1 MDGLIDKLRIRL
13 RSPRQTLVRL
23 SGGNQQKVAIAKWLP
38 LAPEIYL
45 LAEPTRGIDVG
56 TKQEIYRLMREL
68 TAAGASI
75 LLISSDTIELLG
87 LCDRVLVMY
96 ERQPVAMLVGDEVT
110 EENVVHA
117 SVAGHQNDRTVTNPT
132 QSAATLAERPIWT
145 VMLRR
150 FLELVVHRL
159 RSPARQTRS
168 LGSPSRWSAAR
179 LAGCRADLWRDAHLR
194 AHLLLSDA

>member
-1 MDGLIDKLRIRL
+1 MAA
-13 RSPRQTLVRL
+13 RSHR
-23 SGGNQQKVAIAKWLP
+23 
-38 LAPEIYL
+38 EIYL

-117 SVAGHQNDRTVTNPT
+117 SVAGHQNGRTITNSDPI
-132 QSAATLAERPIWT
+132 SRDPAGGSSLDGLAAAPP
-145 VMLRR
+145 
-150 FLELVVHRL
+150 
-159 RSPARQTRS
+159 RS
-168 LGSPSRWSAAR
+168 
-179 LAGCRADLWRDAHLR
+179 
-194 AHLLLSDA
+194 

>member
-23 SGGNQQKVAIAKWLP
+23 SGGNQQKVAIARLP

-117 SVAGHQNDRTVTNPT
+117 SVAGHQNDRTITNPT
-132 QSAATLAERPIWT
+132 QSMA
-145 VMLRR
+145 
-150 FLELVVHRL
+150 
-159 RSPARQTRS
+159 SPLPQVRM
-168 LGSPSRWSAAR
+168 
-179 LAGCRADLWRDAHLR
+179 DACCG
-194 AHLLLSDA
+194 AI

>member
-68 TAAGASI
+68 TATGASI

-110 EENVVHA
+110 RRE
-117 SVAGHQNDRTVTNPT
+117 RRPRIRCRPP
-132 QSAATLAERPIWT
+132 ERPN
-145 VMLRR
+145 RHQSSPSGC
-150 FLELVVHRL
+150 ELQLDTRL
-159 RSPARQTRS
+159 VGHAAAPPGAGARAGCDSQATKTRSP
-168 LGSPSRWSAAR
+168 GSPSWSV
-179 LAGCRADLWRDAHLR
+179 CRALGRTSR
-194 AHLLLSDA
+194 RSMV